1 MKFWDWTFWRFAKEA
16 HYNPGWKT
24 DGVKTNKGK
33 WVPFFRGYYFR
44 IDSVD
49 YSKEENRNE

>member
-49 YSKEENRNE
+49 YSKKENRNE